1 MKGGVRKRGEKWYY
15 YFDLGTVNGKRKKIE
30 RVGGKTK
37 KEAEKALRDA
47 LSEFENE
54 GQLFSDNEM
63 SFSDFLDFWYKE
75 YVLLNCKYG
84 TQKNY
89 EKIIKNHLKPDL
101 GKYKLKNLN
110 PAILQKFLNDKSRFG
125 LSKNSIN
132 NFYGVLSGALK
143 SAVYPFKF
151 IKENPM
157 QYVHMPKMQENK
169 KNDLKIISL
178 KDFNKILEIFPQGS
192 SFYIP
197 LQIAFNTGMRGGEV
211 TALQWDDIDLEN
223 KIIHV
228 RHTLISRG
236 KEGFELG
243 TPKTESSYRKI
254 NIGDT
259 LTKVLKEHKKLQKE
273 MKLKFGEWYINSSFV
288 CTKEM
293 GEHVTTNSL
302 KYLSRVVN
310 YELGID
316 FNFHSLR
323 HTHAT
328 LLLENGAN
336 IKDIQHR
343 LGHAKISTTM
353 DTYSH
358 VTNNMRNQTVNIFE
372 SIVE

>member
-178 KDFNKILEIFPQGS
+178 KDFNKILERFPQGS

-273 MKLKFGEWYINSSFV
+273 MKLKFGEWYINSRFV